1 MRISKCE
8 DKIINNDSI
17 IVMFK
22 LQCELLF
29 YKNML
34 LFFFF
39 HFIYYKNI

>member
-29 YKNML
+29 YKKHAS
-34 LFFFF
+34 FFFF
-39 HFIYYKNI
+39 FSFYLL